1 MSLKDLEFLISIWL
15 LACWTMK
22 FDTMCQVENA
32 ETWNPKLSKKGLKN
46 FYFTEHFTF
55 LTISTEWGFLG
66 MPRLL
71 NKCKPSACLLA

>member
-1 MSLKDLEFLISIWL
+1 MSLRDLEFLISIWL

-22 FDTMCQVENA
+22 FDTMSQVEDA
-32 ETWNPKLSKKGLKN
+32 ETWKKGLKN

-55 LTISTEWGFLG
+55 LTIPTEWGFLG

-71 NKCKPSACLLA
+71 NKCKPSACLMA